1 MKKLYIDF
9 DGVILDT
16 IRVTYSMLE
25 NLNISPK
32 DEEAIDFYY
41 NLDWDHLIEQT
52 SEINDSI
59 NCIKKIIKTNLFDV
73 KVLTHII
80 SYNEGLGKIRYIKSK
95 IPELEVILVP
105 KQINKADMVNPKNA
119 ILIDDFLGNLDLWH
133 KKGGIAVKF
142 SDGNKKSK
150 YITITK
156 LDQILDIECVK
167 EV

>member
-16 IRVTYSMLE
+16 IKVTYKMIE
-25 NLNISPK
+25 NLGLGT
-32 DEEAIDFYY
+32 EEEVRDFYY

-52 SEINDSI
+52 PEINDSI
-59 NCIKKIIKTNLFDV
+59 SCIKKIIKSNLFDV
-73 KVLTHII
+73 KILTHII
-80 SYNEGLGKIRYIKSK
+80 SYNEGLGKIKYLKSK

-105 KQINKADMVNPKNA
+105 KQINKADMVNPKDS

-133 KKGGIAVKF
+133 KNGGIAIKF

-156 LDQILDIECVK
+156 LDQILDMECVK

>member
-16 IRVTYSMLE
+16 INVTYKMIE
-25 NLNISPK
+25 NLGLGT
-32 DEEAIDFYY
+32 EEEVKDFYY
-41 NLDWDHLIEQT
+41 NLDWDHLIKQT
-52 SEINDSI
+52 PEINDSI
-59 NCIKKIIKTNLFDV
+59 SCIKKIIESNLFDV
-73 KVLTHII
+73 KILTHII
-80 SYNEGLGKIRYIKSK
+80 SYNEGLGKIKYLKSK

-105 KQINKADMVNPKNA
+105 KQINKADMVNPKDA

>member
-16 IRVTYSMLE
+16 IKVTYSMLKK
-25 NLNISPK
+25 LDISPK
-32 DEEAIDFYY
+32 DEEALDFYY
-41 NLDWDHLIEQT
+41 NLDWDHIIKQT
-52 SEINDSI
+52 PEINDSI
-59 NCIKKIIKTNLFDV
+59 NCIKKIIESNLFEV

-80 SYNEGLGKIRYIKSK
+80 SYNEGLGKIRYLKSRV
-95 IPELEVILVP
+95 PELEVILVP
-105 KQINKADMVNPKNA
+105 KEINKCDIVNPKDA

-133 KKGGIAVKF
+133 KHGGIAVKF
-142 SDGNKKSK
+142 SDNGKKSK

-156 LDQILDIECVK
+156 LNQILDIECVK

>member
-16 IRVTYSMLE
+16 IKVTYKMIE
-25 NLNISPK
+25 NLGLGT
-32 DEEAIDFYY
+32 EEEVKDFYY
-41 NLDWDHLIEQT
+41 NLNWDHLIKQT
-52 SEINDSI
+52 PEINDSI
-59 NCIKKIIKTNLFDV
+59 SCIKKIVNTNIFEV
-73 KVLTHII
+73 NILTHIH
-80 SYNEGLGKIRYIKSK
+80 SYNEGVGKIEYIKK
-95 IPELEVILVP
+95 KLNNVGVILIP
-105 KQINKADMVNPKNA
+105 KEINKCDIVNPKDA

-156 LDQILDIECVK
+156 LDQILDIEYVK

>member
-1 MKKLYIDF
+1 MQKLYIDF

-16 IRVTYSMLE
+16 INVTYKMIE
-25 NLNISPK
+25 NLGLGT
-32 DEEAIDFYY
+32 EEEVKDFYY

-52 SEINDSI
+52 PEINDSI
-59 NCIKKIIKTNLFDV
+59 NCIKKIIKSNLFDV

-80 SYNEGLGKIRYIKSK
+80 SYNEGLGKIRYLKSK
-95 IPELEVILVP
+95 VPELEVILVP
-105 KQINKADMVNPKNA
+105 KEINKCDIVNPKDA

-133 KKGGIAVKF
+133 KNGGIAVKF
-142 SDGNKKSK
+142 SDRNKKSK

-156 LDQILDIECVK
+156 LDQILDMECVK

>member
-16 IRVTYSMLE
+16 INVTYKMIE
-25 NLNISPK
+25 NLGLGTP
-32 DEEAIDFYY
+32 EEVKDFYY

-52 SEINDSI
+52 PEINDSI
-59 NCIKKIIKTNLFDV
+59 SCIKKIIKSNLFDV
-73 KVLTHII
+73 KILTHII
-80 SYNEGLGKIRYIKSK
+80 SYNEGLGKIKYLKSK

-105 KQINKADMVNPKNA
+105 KQINKADMVNPKYS

-133 KKGGIAVKF
+133 KNGGISVKF
-142 SDGNKKSK
+142 SDKNKKSK

-156 LDQILDIECVK
+156 LDQILELESIKEC
-167 EV
+167 